1 MLKPSAVVATVVR
14 LAAVTVIVQLARMVF
29 IKTTKAK
36 QNASNAH
43 WVNRTLIPKQY
54 AVVVTLVRLV
64 AGMAF
69 AKHARLDFIKIPMVK
84 QGAVIPVTCQKKYPT
99 KKVLGANCHRG
110 VPAKWANI

>member
-1 MLKPSAVVATVVR
+1 MLKPSAVVVTLVG
-14 LAAVTVIVQLARMVF
+14 LAAAKVIAKIARMVF

-43 WVNRTLIPKQY
+43 WVNRTSIPKQY

-69 AKHARLDFIKIPMVK
+69 AKHARLDFIKIPIVK
-84 QGAVIPVTCQKKYPT
+84 QSAVIPVM
-99 KKVLGANCHRG
+99 
-110 VPAKWANI
+110 